1 MTASID
7 AGATMNAALRYSVVL
22 AVWDDEYEE
31 YVSSSS
37 RRDNWVDEYY
47 FDSEES
53 ALEFLREHQINAAY
67 ISDDEDMFKLVF
79 P

>member
-31 YVSSSS
+31 YVSSDS

-53 ALEFLREHQINAAY
+53 ALKFLREHQIIAAY